1 MPLTPR
7 TSAVAAALVCALL
20 ALGGC
25 ASGEPPVARRTPVPA
40 PAGVVPPPV
49 AAVVDYQ
56 LGGPYAPDPSVGV
69 VVRDH
74 GVEPVPGL
82 YGICY
87 VNAFQTQPE
96 DAAWWEAEHPE
107 LLLRVDGRLVED
119 ADWPGEFL
127 LDTTTAD
134 DRLALAAIVGAW
146 IDGCADA
153 GYRAVEA
160 DNLDSWTRSSGA
172 LTQDGNLAYA
182 ALLTDR
188 AHRRGLAMGQKNTAE
203 TTVAQARD
211 VGFDY
216 AVTESCQVYDECDAY
231 TAVYGNHVIEVEYTD
246 DGERYFQQACAARGD
261 QVSVLLRDRDVV
273 ARGEPGYRYEVC

>member
-1 MPLTPR
+1 VPPTTR
-7 TSAVAAALVCALL
+7 TSPGAAALVCSLL
-20 ALGGC
+20 TLGGC
-25 ASGEPPVARRTPVPA
+25 AAGGPPVAPRTPVTA
-40 PAGVVPPPV
+40 PAGVQPPPV

-56 LGGPYAPDPSVGV
+56 LGGPHAPDPSVDV

-119 ADWPGEFL
+119 PDWPGEFL
-127 LDTTTAD
+127 LDTSTAG
-134 DRLALAAIVGAW
+134 DRLALTGIVGDW

-160 DNLDSWTRSSGA
+160 DNLDSSTRSSGA
-172 LTQDGNLAYA
+172 LTRDGNLAYA
-182 ALLTDR
+182 ALLTAR

-203 TTVAQARD
+203 TTAQQSRD
-211 VGFDY
+211 VGFDF

-231 TAVYGNHVIEVEYTD
+231 TAVHGDHVIEVEYTD
-246 DGERYFQQACAARGD
+246 DGEQYFRQACAARGD
-261 QVSVLLRDRDVV
+261 DISVLLRDRDVV
-273 ARGEPGYRYEVC
+273 PSGDPGYRYEVC